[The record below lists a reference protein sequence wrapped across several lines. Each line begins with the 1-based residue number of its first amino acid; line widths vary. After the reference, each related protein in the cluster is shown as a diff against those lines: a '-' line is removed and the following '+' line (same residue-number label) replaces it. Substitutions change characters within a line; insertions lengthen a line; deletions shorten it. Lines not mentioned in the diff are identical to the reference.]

1 MLHYLYSKQGLNLP
15 RPNLILSI
23 AGSAKDAQ
31 IPFRIRKAFNTGL
44 VKVAASANTWIIT
57 NGTNGGVASI
67 VGEAVSRQQS
77 LTPGLV
83 LLGITT
89 WGTVALR
96 DKLRVP
102 GNNLSEFTHDQY
114 IDDPMVNTLYNSLLH
129 SLIVEEN
136 KNMLL
141 NNKNRVQFWR
151 KIKLPILW
159 IFS

>member
-1 MLHYLYSKQGLNLP
+1 MLHYLYSKQGLNLS
-15 RPNLILSI
+15 RPKLILSI
-23 AGSAKDAQ
+23 VGSAKDAQ
-31 IPFRIRKAFNTGL
+31 IPFRIRKAFNAGL

-77 LTPGLV
+77 PGLV

-89 WGTVALR
+89 WGTIAMR

-102 GNNLSEFTHDQY
+102 GNSLSEFTHDQY

-136 KNMLL
+136 KKMLI
-141 NNKNRVQFWR
+141 NNKNRVQF
-151 KIKLPILW
+151 
-159 IFS
+159 